1 MRGCLFVLLLLTSSQ
16 FSAQIFFKGESKL
29 TLQGDAQMYG
39 DTVVYHQSKSESAEQ
54 PSNHA
59 VIYLV
64 NGASVTD
71 LTQRS
76 KAELVYISAPEKSPA
91 EKSSV
96 TKNLA
101 KVKVLPLKAK
111 ARQYHV
117 PKITYIFSLP
127 ISDRDFHQ
135 KSKSTVFAF
144 LGSTNYFK
152 SKFASSILAT
162 DYKFVFNFRTQKSE
176 LGWYVRN
183 NSISRSVNSF
193 YTRPP
198 PFLALS

>member
-96 TKNLA
+96 PKNLA
-101 KVKVLPLKAK
+101 KVKVLQLKAK

-152 SKFASSILAT
+152 SKSPSSILAT

>member
-1 MRGCLFVLLLLTSSQ
+1 MLLLTSSQ
-16 FSAQIFFKGESKL
+16 LSAQIFFKGESKL

-39 DTVVYHQSKSESAEQ
+39 DTVVYQKSKSESAEQ

-76 KAELVYISAPEKSPA
+76 KTELVYISVPEKSPA
-91 EKSSV
+91 EKSPV
-96 TKNLA
+96 KKDLA
-101 KVKVLPLKAK
+101 TVKVLPLKLK

-117 PKITYIFSLP
+117 PKITYIFNLP
-127 ISDRDFHQ
+127 TSDRDFHQ
-135 KSKSTVFAF
+135 KSTSTVFAF
-144 LGSTNYFK
+144 LGCTNYSK
-152 SKFASSILAT
+152 SKFQSSVLDT
-162 DYKFVFNFRTQKSE
+162 GHKFVFNFRTQKSE